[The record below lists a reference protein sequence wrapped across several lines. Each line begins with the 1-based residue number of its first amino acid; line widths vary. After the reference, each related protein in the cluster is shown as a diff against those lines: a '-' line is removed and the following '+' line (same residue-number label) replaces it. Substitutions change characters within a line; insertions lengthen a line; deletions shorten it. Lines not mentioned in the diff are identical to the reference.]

1 MGVLLLD
8 SINQPAD
15 LKQLNEKQV
24 EQLCEEIRSFLLKNI
39 SKTDRKSTRL
49 NSSHSV

>member
-15 LKQLNEKQV
+15 LKQLNEQQV
-24 EQLCEEIRSFLLKNI
+24 EQLSAEKHL
-39 SKTDRKSTRL
+39 
-49 NSSHSV
+49 

>member
-24 EQLCEEIRSFLLKNI
+24 EQLCEEIRSFLLKTSLKPVDI
-39 SKTDRKSTRL
+39 WRRTL
-49 NSSHSV
+49 VW